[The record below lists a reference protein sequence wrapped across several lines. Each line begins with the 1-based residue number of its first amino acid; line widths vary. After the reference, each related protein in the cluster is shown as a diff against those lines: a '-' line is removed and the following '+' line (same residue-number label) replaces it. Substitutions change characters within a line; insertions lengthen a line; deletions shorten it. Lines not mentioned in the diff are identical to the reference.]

1 MFNNLAQ
8 SLSKT
13 TFNPMNSALLL
24 RIVHRLAKAISFAIC
39 LFFCTCSAKGA
50 LLPEHANDTIRDGKT
65 VFLDS
70 LLRAVYSE
78 DQNVR
83 IGFERVIGSNHADSI
98 LAFSMRMEEV
108 DRYCQEIV
116 FPILDTLGIPD
127 GLSERSYDALFL
139 VVQHADAEAQHKYF
153 PLFRSAAEK
162 GLVSPSDVATMQDR
176 ILMREGRLQIY
187 GTQTFTSQK
196 ILLDRNGNAS
206 SDAEGSAIY
215 LWTVSSP
222 DSLDIRRAKV
232 GLPPI
237 EEYFAVFQEAGME
250 LIWDRSL
257 TVEKARA
264 LR

>member
-1 MFNNLAQ
+1 
-8 SLSKT
+8 
-13 TFNPMNSALLL
+13 
-24 RIVHRLAKAISFAIC
+24 
-39 LFFCTCSAKGA
+39 
-50 LLPEHANDTIRDGKT
+50 
-65 VFLDS
+65 
-70 LLRAVYSE
+70 
-78 DQNVR
+78 
-83 IGFERVIGSNHADSI
+83 
-98 LAFSMRMEEV
+98 MRMEEV

-206 SDAEGSAIY
+206 SDAEGSTIY
-215 LWTVSSP
+215 LWPVSSP

-237 EEYFAVFQEAGME
+237 EEYFAVFQEAGMK

>member
-1 MFNNLAQ
+1 
-8 SLSKT
+8 
-13 TFNPMNSALLL
+13 MNSALLL

-108 DRYCQEIV
+108 DRHCQEIV
-116 FPILDTLGIPD
+116 FPILDTLGISD

-206 SDAEGSAIY
+206 SDAEGSTIY
-215 LWTVSSP
+215 LWPVSSP

-237 EEYFAVFQEAGME
+237 EEYFAIFQEAGME

>member
-83 IGFERVIGSNHADSI
+83 IGFETAQASG
-98 LAFSMRMEEV
+98 
-108 DRYCQEIV
+108 
-116 FPILDTLGIPD
+116 
-127 GLSERSYDALFL
+127 FL
-139 VVQHADAEAQHKYF
+139 V
-153 PLFRSAAEK
+153 RAASMSC
-162 GLVSPSDVATMQDR
+162 G
-176 ILMREGRLQIY
+176 
-187 GTQTFTSQK
+187 
-196 ILLDRNGNAS
+196 
-206 SDAEGSAIY
+206 
-215 LWTVSSP
+215 
-222 DSLDIRRAKV
+222 
-232 GLPPI
+232 
-237 EEYFAVFQEAGME
+237 
-250 LIWDRSL
+250 
-257 TVEKARA
+257 
-264 LR
+264 